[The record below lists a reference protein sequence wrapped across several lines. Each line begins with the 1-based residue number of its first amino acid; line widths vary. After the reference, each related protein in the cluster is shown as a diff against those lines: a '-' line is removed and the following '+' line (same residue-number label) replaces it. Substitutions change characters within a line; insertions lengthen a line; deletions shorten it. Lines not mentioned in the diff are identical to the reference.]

1 MDLDK
6 IFDNFQRTK
15 VVDKHI
21 MTNKDVGFVH
31 LEAKV
36 VEKAMMELEGKP
48 FNGGN
53 MKIEYGQIG
62 KKVWLKFYHYNQCI
76 FNQLPLE
83 MLRKVL
89 EPFSANL

>member
-1 MDLDK
+1 
-6 IFDNFQRTK
+6 
-15 VVDKHI
+15 

-31 LEAKV
+31 LEAKI

-62 KKVWLKFYHYNQCI
+62 KKVWLKFYFYHQWI
-76 FNQLPLE
+76 FNQLQLE
-83 MLRKVL
+83 MMRKII
-89 EPFSANL
+89 EPITANLW

>member
-1 MDLDK
+1 
-6 IFDNFQRTK
+6 
-15 VVDKHI
+15 

-76 FNQLPLE
+76 FNQLHSIRNVE
-83 MLRKVL
+83 KSSWAQG
-89 EPFSANL
+89 SA